1 MSSNGA
7 AEEAAAAAAAP
18 VAEAPGSDKVRASNK
33 KERMRCRALATL
45 APASVGRR
53 PLCV

>member
-18 VAEAPGSDKVRASNK
+18 VAEAPGSDKVHTRQRNTRARTIDNADPINPS
-33 KERMRCRALATL
+33 E
-45 APASVGRR
+45 
-53 PLCV
+53 